1 MFSSAFL
8 KRPVTCCRLGQST
21 TRSIATLPK
30 ATTEITHPDNQVPQ
44 SSFDTIDR
52 LKKYTLALYN
62 RPNIVFEYG
71 KGCFLYDAND
81 RAYLDFT
88 AGIAVNA
95 LGHADPQ
102 VAKDL
107 YNQAQKLVHTS
118 NLYHTTQSSLLAEK
132 LVETTNLYSKKEWAN
147 KVFLCNSGTEANE
160 AALKFARKWGKM
172 VGGENKT
179 KLVCFQNAFHG
190 RSMGALSV
198 TPNKKYQHPYAPL
211 VPDVSVLPFNN
222 VYEILHEVDERT
234 AGVIV
239 EPIQGEGGVHVADE
253 EFIKVLRERCTQTN
267 SLLIFDEIQCGLGRT
282 GKMWAHQFYN
292 DSCTPDI
299 LTMAK
304 PLANGV
310 PIGALM
316 TTDKVVEAI
325 KIVTHVRDHGTTF
338 GGNPLAAAVALGV
351 LDRITSPHFLRKID
365 ETSHALVRDLKALQ
379 DEYPEIIKEVRGEGL
394 LLGVEFFEDPEPM
407 IKFARE
413 RGLLLVTAGNSTI
426 RIIPPLI
433 LTKAEA
439 REGVARFSG
448 AIEKFASLKK

>member
-1 MFSSAFL
+1 MISSALFKQPVNRCKFIQRL
-8 KRPVTCCRLGQST
+8 ARP
-21 TRSIATLPK
+21 IATLPQ
-30 ATTEITHPDNQVPQ
+30 AITEITHPDNQVSQ

-52 LKKYTLALYN
+52 LKKYTVALYN

-118 NLYHTTQSSLLAEK
+118 NVYHNTQSSLLAEK

-160 AALKFARKWGKM
+160 AALKFARKWGKI
-172 VGGENKT
+172 VGGDKKT
-179 KLVCFQNAFHG
+179 RLICFKNAFHG

-198 TPNKKYQHPYAPL
+198 TPNKRYQDPYVPL

-239 EPIQGEGGVHVADE
+239 EPIQGEGGVHVADQ
-253 EFIKVLRERCTQTN
+253 EFIKALRERCSQTN

-282 GKMWAHQFYN
+282 GKMWAHQYYD
-292 DSCTPDI
+292 DSCSPDI

-310 PIGALM
+310 PIGALI
-316 TTDKVVEAI
+316 TSEKVVEAI
-325 KIVTHVRDHGTTF
+325 KIGDHGTTF

-351 LDRITSPHFLRKID
+351 VDRITSPQFLKKVD

-394 LLGVEFFEDPEPM
+394 LLGVEFFKNPEPM

-413 RGLLLVTAGNSTI
+413 RGLLLVTASNNTI

-439 REGVARFSG
+439 REGIARLSG
-448 AIEKFASLKK
+448 AIEKFISLKKQ